1 MIAALNKYQKIAKE
15 ASKSLATSE
24 VNEEPQAEPQD
35 EDEEDEDDG
44 EPVNEEELF
53 ADNEEAQAEA
63 GSSQQPDEE
72 EDAVETPQAE
82 IDVQFMA
89 NIKICWPLERYYKSV
104 KRSIQVIL
112 ASDRIQNKE
121 LPPWYSD
128 GCFMT
133 YRKLTQIIPEILF
146 VYQNL
151 GLNENNIGQSV
162 TDL

>member
-1 MIAALNKYQKIAKE
+1 M
-15 ASKSLATSE
+15 
-24 VNEEPQAEPQD
+24 EPQD

-53 ADNEEAQAEA
+53 ADNEDTEAEG
-63 GSSQQPDEE
+63 GSSQQQDEE

-82 IDVQFMA
+82 IDTQFMA

-128 GCFMT
+128 GCSMT
-133 YRKLTQIIPEILF
+133 YRKLTQIIPEIQF
-146 VYQNL
+146 VYLNL